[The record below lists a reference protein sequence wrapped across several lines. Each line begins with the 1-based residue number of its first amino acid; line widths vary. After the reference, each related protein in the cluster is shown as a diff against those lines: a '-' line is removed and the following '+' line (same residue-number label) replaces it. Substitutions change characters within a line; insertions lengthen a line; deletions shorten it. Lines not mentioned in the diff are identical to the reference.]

1 MIKSGGWKSVVELP
15 DEVLRS
21 LEGKTI
27 RKVETDSWNSFMD
40 IIFEDGSV
48 LSMMSL
54 TMNYKDQLVRTLAE
68 GTLTPMKYTLEE
80 E

>member
-15 DEVLRS
+15 DEVIRS

-27 RKVETDSWNSFMD
+27 RKVEVGSTTSPMT

-54 TMNYKDQLVRTLAE
+54 TMRYGDQLVKTLAE

>member
-27 RKVETDSWNSFMD
+27 RKVETGSWTSFMD

-48 LSMMSL
+48 LSVMSL
-54 TMNYKDQLVRTLAE
+54 TLRYEDQLVRTLAE
-68 GTLTPMKYTLEE
+68 GTLTPMKYTLKEK
-80 E
+80 